1 MSVIL
6 MYHALFADDAGFD
19 RIAVEDQPYAVST
32 ENFRTQLAR
41 LAALRTGLIA
51 HGQAPPDVVLTF
63 DDGHVSNYDLALPI
77 LAEFGMQAYFFITTD
92 FTDQR
97 EHFCSS
103 EQLRAMH
110 QAGMVIGSHGKTH
123 AFFADLSEHEALHEF
138 QASKDKLESIT
149 GAAVE
154 SISFPGGRYQKDNVK
169 QAAKLGYSQVFGS
182 GFGTV
187 DVTRYL
193 QTKEATTETTA
204 KEADATPAAVL
215 PVTVLPVINR
225 IPIRLNTSME
235 VFEKIVTGDR
245 SYYLKER
252 AKYSSKE
259 ALKRL
264 LGNKSYHALYKYAAE
279 RR

>member
-1 MSVIL
+1 
-6 MYHALFADDAGFD
+6 MYHALFADDADFA
-19 RIAVEDQPYAVST
+19 RIEVEDQPYAVST
-32 ENFRTQLAR
+32 ENFRTQLAV
-41 LAALRTGLIA
+41 LAKLRTGLISGSVTQ
-51 HGQAPPDVVLTF
+51 GQGSVDVVLTF

-77 LAEFGMQAYFFITTD
+77 LAEFGMQAYFFITSD

-103 EQLRAMH
+103 EQLRLMH
-110 QAGMVIGSHGKTH
+110 DAGMVIGSHGKTH
-123 AFFADLSEHEALHEF
+123 AFFADLPEHEALHEF

-149 GAAVE
+149 GTRVE

-169 QAAKLGYSQVFGS
+169 QATRSGYSQVFGS

-187 DVTRYL
+187 DITGP
-193 QTKEATTETTA
+193 TTA
-204 KEADATPAAVL
+204 VSVPKAVF
-215 PVTVLPVINR
+215 NR
-225 IPIRLNTSME
+225 IPIRLNTSID
-235 VFEKIVTGDR
+235 VFEKIVTCDR

-252 AKYSSKE
+252 AKFKSKE

-264 LGNKSYHALYKYAAE
+264 LGNKGYHALYRYAAE